1 MAPYSLMHTIAR
13 SLFFILFASRVSAQV
28 SLYSTN
34 HIQKI
39 EIQFSQANWDYQMDT
54 AMIGSETYLLAD
66 WIKING
72 EQLDSVGV
80 KYKGNSSYDSTRI
93 KNPLNIALDEFVD
106 QKYQGFTNIKLSNGY
121 GDPSFIREVLAYNIL
136 NNYMHCP
143 RANFAQVYING
154 NYIGLYASAENINK
168 KWCADHFYSSDG
180 SFFKCNPLSNPG
192 PTTKSNFKYLGMDSS
207 LYESL
212 YEIKSNDGWYDLINL
227 CQTATNNTSAI
238 ESVLD
243 MDRMIWMLAFN
254 QVMLNL
260 DSYSG
265 VFAQNHYTY
274 KDQTGHFNPIVW
286 DLNMCFGAFPFAG
299 LGNTSMGSLTV
310 SGMQNYSPWDHQ
322 ADPNWPLINIVL
334 NDASYKKRYVA
345 HCKTILSDF
354 INNGLYE
361 TMSTQYQTLIDTA
374 VQSDSHKLFSY
385 TDFQGAMNN
394 NTTFGSYTIPGISTL
409 MNARNSYLNGLSEF
423 GANQPIIAAPQFSPA
438 QPTFGSTFIINSNIG
453 GAQSAWLAY
462 RFDTRLK
469 FVKTPLFDDGAHND
483 GASGDGVFGTDLSM
497 NGTQIEYYI
506 YAENNDAA
514 AFLPARAEHEFYLL
528 RAAHQEPQATQLVIN
543 ELLADNVGLQKDEY
557 RNTED
562 WIELYNNTGTT
573 LNLDN
578 LYLSDDNNQWMKW
591 KFPTNS
597 AIAPNAFFM
606 IWADDDSLEK
616 LFHTNFNL
624 SKDSGK
630 LFLSHA
636 SGILL
641 DSITYG
647 AQTTNVSYGRYPNG
661 TGNFSPMNTTYG
673 SWNNNDPLSLPLSV
687 NKSIFRVYP
696 NPTSGSITIQCQG
709 EQNFVLMDIGGRPIW
724 SARVNEQ
731 INVSMHGLA
740 PGIYFLKSGQTVQ
753 KISVIR

>member
-1 MAPYSLMHTIAR
+1 MARYTLNHKICFA
-13 SLFFILFASRVSAQV
+13 LFLIFFASRVEAQV
-28 SLYSTN
+28 SLYDPN

-39 EIQFSQANWDYQMDT
+39 EIQFLQTNWDYQMDT
-54 AMIGSETYLLAD
+54 AMIGSETYLMAD
-66 WIKING
+66 WVKING

-121 GDPSFIREVLAYNIL
+121 SDPSFIREVMAYNIL
-136 NNYMHCP
+136 SNYMHCP

-168 KWCADHFYSSDG
+168 KWCADHFYSSGG

-192 PTTKSNFKYLGMDSS
+192 PTTKSNFKYLGTDSS

-212 YEIKSNDGWYDLINL
+212 YEIKSDYGWYDLITL
-227 CQTATNNTSAI
+227 CQTASNNPSAI
-238 ESVLD
+238 ESVID
-243 MDRMIWMLAFN
+243 MDRLIWMLAFN
-254 QVMLNL
+254 QVMVNL

-274 KDQTGHFNPIVW
+274 KDETGHFNPIIW

-322 ADPNWPLINIVL
+322 SDPNWPLINIVL

-345 HCKTILSDF
+345 HCKTILNEF
-354 INNGLYE
+354 IANGLFE
-361 TMSTQYQTLIDTA
+361 TMATQYQTLIDTA
-374 VQSDSHKLFSY
+374 IQSDTHKLFSY
-385 TDFQGAMNN
+385 SDFQGAMNN
-394 NTTFGSYTIPGISTL
+394 NTSFGSYTIPGISNL

-423 GANQPIIAAPQFSPA
+423 AASQPVIVMPQFSPA
-438 QPTFGSTFIINSNIG
+438 QPTFGMSFDINVNINV
-453 GAQSAWLAY
+453 ASSAWLAY

-483 GASGDGVFGTDLSM
+483 GAAGDGVFGTNLMM
-497 NGTQIEYYI
+497 NGTCMEYYI

-514 AFLPARAEHEFYLL
+514 AYLPARAEHEFYLL
-528 RAAHQEPQATQLVIN
+528 RAAYQEPLASQLVIN
-543 ELLADNVGLQKDEY
+543 EFLTDNVGLQKDEY
-557 RNTED
+557 RNSED

-578 LYLSDDNNQWMKW
+578 LYLSDDEGHLMKW
-591 KFPTNS
+591 KFPANS
-597 AIAPNAFFM
+597 AIAPNAYFM
-606 IWADDDSLEK
+606 VWADDDSLEK
-616 LFHTNFNL
+616 IFHTNFNL

-630 LFLSHA
+630 IFLTHA
-636 SGILL
+636 TGTIL
-641 DSITYG
+641 DSIAYG
-647 AQTTNVSYGRYPNG
+647 IQVSNVSYGRYPNG
-661 TGNFSPMNTTYG
+661 TGNFSSMNTTYG
-673 SWNNNDPLSLPLSV
+673 AWNNNYPLTVPV
-687 NKSIFRVYP
+687 NFLNTDFRVFP
-696 NPTSGSITIQCQG
+696 NPTSEIITIQCEG
-709 EQNFVLMDIGGRPIW
+709 EQDFVLMDLGGRPIW
-724 SARVNEQ
+724 SARIHDQQN
-731 INVSMHGLA
+731 ISLRHLSS
-740 PGIYFLKSGQTVQ
+740 GIYFLKSGQIVQ
-753 KISVIR
+753 KISLLR